1 MQIVFELRT
10 FRRGNKSCGNK
21 KVNRVLQKNV
31 QKTERLFVREQL
43 NSYYFDRFRL
53 LIRVECSIFDLWIVQ
68 CLIFTSLGHIKPYI
82 KNLLEYKCVSHLT
95 TIGVSIF
102 FLKFRW
108 KLAIRLDVVD
118 STTRQPGY
126 NNWPFKGNLY
136 VK

>member
-1 MQIVFELRT
+1 MYKR
-10 FRRGNKSCGNK
+10 
-21 KVNRVLQKNV
+21 QKGF
-31 QKTERLFVREQL
+31 LFVNNWIPPNLQRQVVLFRQISTLDSRRML
-43 NSYYFDRFRL
+43 N
-53 LIRVECSIFDLWIVQ
+53 LWIVQ